1 MQFEVMR
8 QHLGDRFYN
17 EGDIREANEQDVMHL
32 IKNGVLRKKIAV
44 DKADKEPPNVT
55 NDDTTPADKEEEV
68 VEEETLA
75 KARNKAKK
83 PLKNKGN

>member
-17 EGDIREANEQDVMHL
+17 EGDIREANEPDVAHL
-32 IKNGVLRKKIAV
+32 IKNGVLRKKMV
-44 DKADKEPPNVT
+44 TDKADKEPPNVT
-55 NDDTTPADKEEEV
+55 NDDTTPAGEEEEV
-68 VEEETLA
+68 VEEETPA

>member
-32 IKNGVLRKKIAV
+32 IKNGVLRKKIVV
-44 DKADKEPPNVT
+44 DKAEQVPPNVT
-55 NDDTTPADKEEEV
+55 NDDTTPADKEDNV
-68 VEEETLA
+68 AEEETPA
-75 KARNKAKK
+75 KARNKAEK

>member
-8 QHLGDRFYN
+8 QHLGDRFYS
-17 EGDIREANEQDVMHL
+17 EGDTREANEKDVMHL
-32 IKNGVLRKKIAV
+32 IKNGVLRQKIAT
-44 DKADKEPPNVT
+44 DKADQDPPNVT

-75 KARNKAKK
+75 KARNKAEK

>member
-17 EGDIREANEQDVMHL
+17 EGDTREANEQDVMHL

-44 DKADKEPPNVT
+44 DKAEQVPPNVT
-55 NDDTTPADKEEEV
+55 NDDPTPAGEEEEV
-68 VEEETLA
+68 VEEETPA

>member
-17 EGDIREANEQDVMHL
+17 EGDIREANEPDVAHL
-32 IKNGVLRKKIAV
+32 IKNSVLRKKMV
-44 DKADKEPPNVT
+44 TDKADKEPPNVT

>member
-17 EGDIREANEQDVMHL
+17 EGDTREANEQDVMHL
-32 IKNGVLRKKIAV
+32 IKNGVLRQKIAT
-44 DKADKEPPNVT
+44 DKADQEPPNVT
-55 NDDTTPADKEEEV
+55 NDDTTPADKEDEVAEEK
-68 VEEETLA
+68 TPK
-75 KARNKAKK
+75 KARNKAEK

>member
-17 EGDIREANEQDVMHL
+17 EGDTREANEQDVMHL
-32 IKNGVLRKKIAV
+32 IKNGVLRKKMTTS
-44 DKADKEPPNVT
+44 KAEQVPPNIT
-55 NDDTTPADKEEEV
+55 NDDTTPADKDDEV
-68 VEEETLA
+68 VEEETPA
-75 KARNKAKK
+75 KARNKAEK

>member
-17 EGDIREANEQDVMHL
+17 EGDTREANEQDVMHL
-32 IKNGVLRKKIAV
+32 IKNGVLRQKIAT
-44 DKADKEPPNVT
+44 DKADQEPPNVT
-55 NDDTTPADKEEEV
+55 NDDTTPADKEDEV
-68 VEEETLA
+68 VEEETPA

-83 PLKNKGN
+83 TLKNKGN

>member
-17 EGDIREANEQDVMHL
+17 EGDTREANEQDVMHL
-32 IKNGVLRKKIAV
+32 IKNGVLQKKMV
-44 DKADKEPPNVT
+44 TDKADKEPPNVT
-55 NDDTTPADKEEEV
+55 NDDTTPAGEEEEV
-68 VEEETLA
+68 VEEQTPA
-75 KARNKAKK
+75 KASNKAKK

>member
-8 QHLGDRFYN
+8 QHIGDRFYN

-32 IKNGVLRKKIAV
+32 IKNGILRKKMV
-44 DKADKEPPNVT
+44 TDKADKEPPNVT
-55 NDDTTPADKEEEV
+55 NDDTTPADKEDEV
-68 VEEETLA
+68 VEEETPA
-75 KARNKAKK
+75 KARNKAEK

>member
-44 DKADKEPPNVT
+44 DKAEQVPPNVT
-55 NDDTTPADKEEEV
+55 NDDPTPADKEDEV
-68 VEEETLA
+68 VEEETPA
-75 KARNKAKK
+75 KARNKAEK